1 VLRVKERSG
10 ALDICA
16 ILKVLAER
24 GITRLMVEAGPKLN
38 TALLAANLID
48 EVALFRSPADIGE
61 QGIDALHGSPLS
73 ALVDSA
79 RVRRVDTERIGPD
92 VLELYERL

>member
-1 VLRVKERSG
+1 
-10 ALDICA
+10 
-16 ILKVLAER
+16 
-24 GITRLMVEAGPKLN
+24 
-38 TALLAANLID
+38 
-48 EVALFRSPADIGE
+48 VALFRSPADIGE
-61 QGIDALHGSPLS
+61 QGINALHGLPLS